1 MVCLLQGL
9 VDVLATA
16 VQALGDESEVQSV
29 LCKCLQMSMSAAFER
44 DVHMTLDAS
53 TGDGGALSVI

>member
-1 MVCLLQGL
+1 M
-9 VDVLATA
+9 DVLATA